1 MCSARRLF
9 TAKSRESIPLSPRGG
24 NAENAGQ
31 ESAGLENAGV
41 EKKSY
46 MKYK

>member
-1 MCSARRLF
+1 M
-9 TAKSRESIPLSPRGG
+9 G

-31 ESAGLENAGV
+31 ENTGLKNAGV

-46 MKYK
+46 LKYQ